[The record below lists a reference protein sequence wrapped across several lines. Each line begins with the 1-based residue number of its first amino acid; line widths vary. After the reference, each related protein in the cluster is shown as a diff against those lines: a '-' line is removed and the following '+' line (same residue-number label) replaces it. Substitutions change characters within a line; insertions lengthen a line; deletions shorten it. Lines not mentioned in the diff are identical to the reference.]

1 MATAPASWLQTTP
14 GWSVVGSD
22 GEAVGTVLSVAGD
35 KSRDIFD
42 GLAIDVGDGGE
53 SSKTRY
59 VGAENVASIHPGE
72 VTLRLTGVQA
82 GGLELFEEPPPVTVW
97 RPSAPSVWTRISN
110 WFRGSR

>member
-1 MATAPASWLQTTP
+1 M
-14 GWSVVGSD
+14 
-22 GEAVGTVLSVAGD
+22 LSVAGD

-42 GLAIDVGDGGE
+42 GLAIDVGE
-53 SSKTRY
+53 SSKARY

-72 VTLRLTGVQA
+72 VALRLTGDQT